1 MGRGVKALEL
11 HHEELVVITS
21 WTLEGRLVE
30 RKKCAVPLRCVP
42 TGVLGDCV
50 LFRVQVEAFDK
61 YWLDLRALLHPDTTF
76 IYEILENKRRK

>member
-11 HHEELVVITS
+11 HREELVVITS

-30 RKKCAVPLRCVP
+30 RKKCVVPLRCVP

-50 LFRVQVEAFDK
+50 LFRVQVEVE
-61 YWLDLRALLHPDTTF
+61 
-76 IYEILENKRRK
+76 EIRSCGVLYCNV